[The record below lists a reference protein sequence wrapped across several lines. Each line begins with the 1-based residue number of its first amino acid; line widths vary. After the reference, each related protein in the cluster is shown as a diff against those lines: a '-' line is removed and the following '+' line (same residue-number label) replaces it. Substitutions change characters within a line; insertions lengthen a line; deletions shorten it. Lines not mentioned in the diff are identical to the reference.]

1 MYSPTARGSIVPDV
15 VGVDVAVVVVVVAVE
30 VGVVGKQ
37 KAPPWL
43 ENWVM
48 ALLTAAVATLHMP
61 EGALR

>member
-1 MYSPTARGSIVPDV
+1 MPDV

-48 ALLTAAVATLHMP
+48 AQIGRASCRERV
-61 EGALR
+61 